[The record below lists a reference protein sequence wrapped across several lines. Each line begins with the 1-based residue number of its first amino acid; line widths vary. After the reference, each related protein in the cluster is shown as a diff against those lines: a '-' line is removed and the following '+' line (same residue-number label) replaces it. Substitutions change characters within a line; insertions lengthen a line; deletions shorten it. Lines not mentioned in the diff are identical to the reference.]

1 MTGNAGFSGS
11 RKIYQIEETRKKL
24 LEHYPKSFFAV
35 FGENSP
41 TLPGEIR
48 GAADRES
55 AADGGVF
62 GALWRLLKRN
72 RLGADFSQRRIPI
85 LQQTVE
91 VCETFGLDPYR
102 MESDTCTVWLAE
114 DASGLFEAAKKAG
127 VSCKVIGF
135 TTKGPAIRRTDG
147 ASVAYL
153 RRPEPAA
160 DPVQTETEQK

>member
-1 MTGNAGFSGS
+1 MTGDAGFSGS

-41 TLPGEIR
+41 LFPSEIR
-48 GAADRES
+48 GTADHES

-62 GALWRLLKRN
+62 GAMWRILKRN
-72 RLGADFSQRRIPI
+72 RLGADFDQRRIPI

-91 VCETFGLDPYR
+91 VCEMFGLDPYR
-102 MESDTCTVWLAE
+102 MESETCTVWLAE
-114 DASGLFEAAKKAG
+114 DASGLFDAAKKAG
-127 VSCKVIGF
+127 ISCKVIGF

-147 ASVAYL
+147 AAIAYL
-153 RRPEPAA
+153 RRPVNAGDRER
-160 DPVQTETEQK
+160 ETESQ